1 MFYRHLLRH
10 ENKKSKQLLTKKNMT
25 TPSRPYSAE
34 EELREL
40 SFQYIIDAHQFAKQA
55 EILLDDTSLT
65 RSCEYHIGYLSKIS
79 VMLYMSI
86 ECSLKSMICTS
97 HVGEV
102 PHSVYWKR
110 IRPASHFFTKLTAE
124 ITGFTS
130 KIDDSTLEGKLNQL
144 ATADVSERYCL
155 EVTSASN
162 LLGDF
167 NIDESDLNDQI
178 QENRKLLDTAK
189 QLRQKVWDLRKDEFD
204 GHRTLPPNK
213 VKAVLKRI
221 KTK

>member
-10 ENKKSKQLLTKKNMT
+10 ENKKSKQHSKNMT
-25 TPSRPYSAE
+25 TPSRPYSDE

-65 RSCEYHIGYLSKIS
+65 RNCEYHIGYLSKIS

-97 HVGEV
+97 HVGEA
-102 PHSVYWKR
+102 PHSVYWRR
-110 IRPASHFFTKLTAE
+110 IRTASHFFTKLTAE
-124 ITGFTS
+124 ITDFSS
-130 KIDDSTLEGKLNQL
+130 KIGDSSLEAELNQL

-189 QLRQKVWDLRKDEFD
+189 QLRQKVWNLRKDEFD
-204 GHRTLPPNK
+204 GHRALPPNK